1 MLKLRTQNSELGTQ
15 NFVAA
20 LCACVIIF
28 LGGCR
33 QQQKIEDQ
41 KPIAEQKE
49 AKESPAKLSAEI
61 EQLKKQVESLMG
73 INKQARTEALST
85 LSTVEVTNRSDL
97 YDKDDDKKRET
108 LVVYLKPIDDMGDT
122 VKATG
127 SVDIE
132 LWNLNAPSENATLG
146 QWKIEPEELKKYWTS
161 SLMSTHYKLQFDI
174 GPKLTGKEKEL
185 TLKVK
190 FTDYLTGKVFT
201 GQKVINK

>member
-1 MLKLRTQNSELGTQ
+1 M
-15 NFVAA
+15 
-20 LCACVIIF
+20 
-28 LGGCR
+28 
-33 QQQKIEDQ
+33 QKIRFHWFYFSFLILTSLLVGCQ
-41 KPIAEQKE
+41 KEQKTEGEKAAVE
-49 AKESPAKLSAEI
+49 AKKEIKDTNSPAKLSAEI

-108 LVVYLKPIDDMGDT
+108 LVVYLKPIDDMGDV

-127 SVDIE
+127 SVEVE
-132 LWNLNAPSENATLG
+132 LWNLNAPSQDATLG

-174 GPKLTGKEKEL
+174 GPKLTGEEKEL